1 MIGAIELDVDVLN
14 ACLDCEFVGKVFL
27 LGPFCS
33 RFRRLQ
39 GSHATPLCFCL
50 KVMVMTMIASIM
62 LDVHQLCWLVLR
74 AGLCETVSMLRTS
87 SLL

>member
-14 ACLDCEFVGKVFL
+14 ACLDCQLVGKVIL
-27 LGPFCS
+27 LGPFC
-33 RFRRLQ
+33 RGHMRP
-39 GSHATPLCFCL
+39 PLCFYL
-50 KVMVMTMIASIM
+50 KLMVMTMIASIM

-74 AGLCETVSMLRTS
+74 AGLYETVSMLRTS